1 MACGHGHSFNHYSV
15 DGVAP
20 GDLPWD
26 AACFTA
32 WAPLGL
38 GGSESFGW
46 QWVSLGEGSWEGCVP
61 GSLGL
66 ARDEVG
72 AAALLCHGGVSA
84 AWPHLSAPW
93 CQLLALSRVVTMWRP
108 AV

>member
-1 MACGHGHSFNHYSV
+1 MLHC
-15 DGVAP
+15 
-20 GDLPWD
+20 
-26 AACFTA
+26 
-32 WAPLGL
+32 L

-46 QWVSLGEGSWEGCVP
+46 RWVSLGEGSREGCVP

-93 CQLLALSRVVTMWRP
+93 CQLLALSRVVTMCRP